1 MSARDF
7 FFLLLGMR
15 DNFFFASL
23 EKYALNAFLNVGFV
37 TAIVTKLKELPPP
50 SSKPRSSV
58 PTLNPQGYPTEATA
72 ITELELFDCP
82 QDLNYRLP
90 YLPTFPNS
98 LLLDGFFFVESN
110 PMTLVG
116 LRMATAG
123 GHHTATS
130 TVRQFSERLAE
141 YFNGWRSYPE
151 TFCGRSLTCNTPMS
165 DWRRCDVDN
174 PNSVSGDESREIRR
188 SGRRRRA
195 ST

>member
-1 MSARDF
+1 MSARDV

-15 DNFFFASL
+15 DNFFPASL

-37 TAIVTKLKELPPP
+37 TAIVTKLKELQLPP

-116 LRMATAG
+116 LRMTTAG

-141 YFNGWRSYPE
+141 YFNGWEELSRD
-151 TFCGRSLTCNTPMS
+151 MS
-165 DWRRCDVDN
+165 WEITYMQHA
-174 PNSVSGDESREIRR
+174 DE
-188 SGRRRRA
+188 
-195 ST
+195 